1 MTRIIAGINMTI
13 DGFCD
18 HTAGIADEELHQ
30 HYTELLLNSGTPLYG
45 RTTYQLMEGYWPALV
60 ERPSGDK
67 SMDDFAS
74 AIDNIQKVVFS
85 HTLKGVEWRNT
96 RLARR
101 DLEEEVLAIR
111 QQPGKD
117 TLVGSP
123 SLIAALT
130 ELRLIDE
137 FQLCIHPV
145 IAGKGLPLFRNISDR
160 MVLTLINTKTFGSGA
175 VTHYYVPAAE

>member
-1 MTRIIAGINMTI
+1 MTRIIAAINQTI

-18 HTAGIADEELHQ
+18 HTAGIADDELHQ
-30 HYTELLLNSGTPLYG
+30 HYTDLLLGAGAILYG
-45 RTTYQLMEGYWPALV
+45 RTTYQLMEGYWPALIKQ
-60 ERPSGDK
+60 PTGNK
-67 SMDDFAS
+67 PTDDFAK
-74 AIDNIQKVVFS
+74 AIDNIHKVVFS
-85 HTLKGVEWRNT
+85 RTLHRVEWNNT
-96 RLARR
+96 RLANL

-111 QQPGKD
+111 QQHGKD
-117 TLVGSP
+117 TFAGSP

-160 MVLTLINTKTFGSGA
+160 MVLTLTRTRTFGSGA
-175 VTHYYVPAAE
+175 VIHYYVPAVK

>member
-1 MTRIIAGINMTI
+1 MTRIIAAINQTI

-18 HTAGIADEELHQ
+18 HTAGIADDELHQ
-30 HYTELLLNSGTPLYG
+30 HYTDLLLGGGTLLYG
-45 RTTYQLMEGYWPALV
+45 RITYQLMEDSWPALI
-60 ERPSGDK
+60 EHPSGNK
-67 SMDDFAS
+67 SYDDFAK

-85 HTLKGVEWRNT
+85 RTLKRVEWKNT
-96 RLARR
+96 RLASR
-101 DLEEEVLAIR
+101 DLKEEVLAIK

-160 MVLTLINTKTFGSGA
+160 MVLTLTGTTAFRSGA
-175 VTHYYVPAAE
+175 VVHYYVPQVE

>member
-1 MTRIIAGINMTI
+1 MTRIIAGINLTI

-18 HTAGIADEELHQ
+18 HTAGIADDELHQ
-30 HYTELLLNSGTPLYG
+30 HYTDLLLDSGTLLYG
-45 RTTYQLMEGYWPALV
+45 RTTYQLMESYWPTLV
-60 ERPSGDK
+60 EHPTGDK
-67 SMDDFAS
+67 STDDFAK

-85 HTLKGVEWRNT
+85 RTLNRVEWNNT
-96 RLARR
+96 RLANL
-101 DLEEEVLAIR
+101 DLDEEILALKR
-111 QQPGKD
+111 QHGKD

-123 SLIAALT
+123 SLISALT

-160 MVLTLINTKTFGSGA
+160 TVLTLTRTRTFRSGA
-175 VTHYYVPAAE
+175 VIHYYVPAVK